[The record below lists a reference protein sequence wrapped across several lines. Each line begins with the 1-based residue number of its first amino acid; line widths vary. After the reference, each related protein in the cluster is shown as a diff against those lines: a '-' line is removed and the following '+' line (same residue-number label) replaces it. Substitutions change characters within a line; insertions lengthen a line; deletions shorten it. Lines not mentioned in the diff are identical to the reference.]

1 MVELELSSKDV
12 HYSLLIVDGL
22 VLFQYLT
29 ESRHANIFN
38 IAVRNTQ
45 TLHTKFKVFYNCYI
59 QQQSMFKRVNVL
71 TKIVSEGGCK
81 TEVSLLKITKIL
93 W

>member
-59 QQQSMFKRVNVL
+59 QQTIFKRVNVL
-71 TKIVSEGGCK
+71 TKFVSEGGCK
-81 TEVSLLKITKIL
+81 TVVSLLKITKIL

>member
-45 TLHTKFKVFYNCYI
+45 TLHTKFKVFYYCYI
-59 QQQSMFKRVNVL
+59 QQTIFKRVNVL
-71 TKIVSEGGCK
+71 TIFVSEGGCK
-81 TEVSLLKITKIL
+81 TVVSLLKITKIL

>member
-45 TLHTKFKVFYNCYI
+45 TLHTKFKVFYYCYI
-59 QQQSMFKRVNVL
+59 QQTIFKRVNVL

>member
-45 TLHTKFKVFYNCYI
+45 TLHTKFKVFYYCYI
-59 QQQSMFKRVNVL
+59 QQTIFKRVNVL

-81 TEVSLLKITKIL
+81 TVVSLLKITKIL